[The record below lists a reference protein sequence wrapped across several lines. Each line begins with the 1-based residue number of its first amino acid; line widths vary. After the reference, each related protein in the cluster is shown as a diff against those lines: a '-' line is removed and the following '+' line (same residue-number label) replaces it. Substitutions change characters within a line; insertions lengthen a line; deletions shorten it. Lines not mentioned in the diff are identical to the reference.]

1 VLAPFQIDL
10 MQIVHTRRI
19 VLTYLDKV
27 MYPEAG
33 TTKADVLAYYAS
45 VAPAIIRH
53 AAKRPA
59 TRKRWVHGVGM
70 TENPGTAFFHKD
82 LDEGAPDWM
91 RRREIRHTERVTV
104 YPLVTDL
111 ATLTGLA
118 QLSAPEIHVPQWRF
132 SPDGEAQN
140 PDRVVLDLDPGPGGR
155 LTECAEIAGFARRI
169 LQGMGLEPMPVT
181 SGSKGIHFYAPP
193 DGTYTA
199 QQVGLVAY
207 ELARALESD
216 HSDRMVNGMSTAS
229 RPRKVFVD
237 WSQHSAGKTTIAPYC
252 LSGRSRPTVA
262 APRTWAELDSPTL
275 A

>member
-1 VLAPFQIDL
+1 MLAPFQIDL

-19 VLTYLDKV
+19 VLTHLDKV

-111 ATLTGLA
+111 ATALA
-118 QLSAPEIHVPQWRF
+118 AGDSIDGFVCYDGRLSAAATAL
-132 SPDGEAQN
+132 GLT
-140 PDRVVLDLDPGPGGR
+140 VL
-155 LTECAEIAGFARRI
+155 
-169 LQGMGLEPMPVT
+169 
-181 SGSKGIHFYAPP
+181 AP
-193 DGTYTA
+193 A
-199 QQVGLVAY
+199 
-207 ELARALESD
+207 
-216 HSDRMVNGMSTAS
+216 
-229 RPRKVFVD
+229 
-237 WSQHSAGKTTIAPYC
+237 
-252 LSGRSRPTVA
+252 
-262 APRTWAELDSPTL
+262 
-275 A
+275 